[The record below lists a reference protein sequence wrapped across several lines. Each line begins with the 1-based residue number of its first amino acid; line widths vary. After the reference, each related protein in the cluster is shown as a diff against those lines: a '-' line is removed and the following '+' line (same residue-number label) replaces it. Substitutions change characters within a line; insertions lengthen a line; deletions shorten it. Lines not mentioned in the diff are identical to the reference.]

1 MRCPRLLINDTDL
14 AAGQSIPAPQDR
26 LHYATNVLRLKN
38 DAACRVFDGHGN
50 EFHARLE
57 VSGRRV
63 GTFHLG
69 ERAAAP
75 TTPTRTIELLQGLAR
90 GDHMDLAVQKAVELG
105 VSVIQPVLCERSRSA
120 AAHRGL
126 DKRKAHW
133 AGIIQAAAEQCGRN
147 ELPYLAPPAELTET
161 LRAAA
166 PSSLG
171 LFADEQGQSLSRAL
185 AATGEPGAQHRIR
198 ILIGPEGGLTDDER
212 GQARK
217 AGFHPVAIGP
227 RTLRTETAAISFLTL
242 VQWRLG
248 DLDGTN
254 GHP

>member
-14 AAGQSIPAPQDR
+14 AAGQSIPASQDR

-38 DAACRVFDGHGN
+38 DAACRVFDGQGN

-57 VSGRRV
+57 VTGRRS

-69 ERAAAP
+69 DRAAAP
-75 TTPTRTIELLQGLAR
+75 TTPARPIELLQGIAR

-105 VSVIQPVLCERSRSA
+105 ISVIRPVLCERSRSA

-126 DKRKAHW
+126 DKRQAHW

-147 ELPYLAPPAELTET
+147 ELPLLVPPAT
-161 LRAAA
+161 LDEALDA
-166 PSSLG
+166 SSPG
-171 LFADEQGQSLSRAL
+171 LDLVADEQGPPLSGAL
-185 AATGEPGAQHRIR
+185 DSFGKGGTSGRVR
-198 ILIGPEGGLTDDER
+198 ILIGPEGGLTDEER
-212 GQARK
+212 IQARN
-217 AGFHPVAIGP
+217 AGFQAVAMGP
-227 RTLRTETAAISFLTL
+227 RTLRTETAAISLLTL

-248 DLDGTN
+248 DLDGGAALT
-254 GHP
+254 

>member
-26 LHYATNVLRLKN
+26 LHYATNVLRLKS
-38 DAACRVFDGHGN
+38 DSACRVFDGQGN

-57 VSGRRV
+57 ITGRRT

-75 TTPTRTIELLQGLAR
+75 TTPPRSIELLQGIAR

-105 VSVIQPVLCERSRSA
+105 VSVIRPILCARSRSA

-126 DKRKAHW
+126 EKRQTHW

-147 ELPYLAPPAELTET
+147 ELPLLAQPEELTDALKMAEPGFD
-161 LRAAA
+161 LM
-166 PSSLG
+166 
-171 LFADEQGQSLSRAL
+171 ADEDGPPLSCAL
-185 AATGEPGAQHRIR
+185 GATGKSGAPQRTR
-198 ILIGPEGGLTDDER
+198 ILVGPEGGLTDEER
-212 GQARK
+212 DHARK
-217 AGFHPVAIGP
+217 AGFRPVSLGP
-227 RTLRTETAAISFLTL
+227 RTLRTETAAISLLTL
-242 VQWRLG
+242 VQWKLG
-248 DLDGTN
+248 DLDGGAGPN
-254 GHP
+254 